1 MLYQGESAIY
11 EYSDMRFAEKHSFKT
26 DWGQYPV
33 YAHNIS
39 TVRAIEVIKK
49 LQERNALRAASQRD
63 LFELVELI
71 REQVS

>member
-11 EYSDMRFAEKHSFKT
+11 EYSDAMFIDKHAFKT
-26 DWGQYPV
+26 EWGPYTV
-33 YAHNIS
+33 YAHNNS